1 MDNSSKPFALSTAH
15 LSPSVIIDMVPSF
28 EEPSCATSLLWS
40 SLPHVQIFSPWKSK
54 SVDGQEDV
62 SPLHSTLP
70 SDKYISTF
78 LPLFISIQNL
88 YCFWPHLCWCEW
100 SLSWEAPFIVA
111 VCLLPACCFSPPEI
125 NFYSLGQLSKY
136 FLPDTVFIHICFSNS
151 IRSVSF
157 MYNNIFG
164 GHYVTPQ
171 RGSKFAVTNKEKG
184 DLEKTTNKLKQ
195 ELSWQQIPELG
206 NEAFFVVP
214 TVASLQNV
222 YI

>member
-1 MDNSSKPFALSTAH
+1 
-15 LSPSVIIDMVPSF
+15 MVSSF

>member
-1 MDNSSKPFALSTAH
+1 
-15 LSPSVIIDMVPSF
+15 MVPSF

-111 VCLLPACCFSPPEI
+111 VCLLPTCCFSPPEI